1 MAMRAKIKERM
12 KPVMMA
18 KSNSTLRVPR
28 RKIRWMMVPT
38 REMMVSMVR
47 MVTMLVTM
55 RWSKRMTTKWM
66 KLALREKATKIK
78 TMRTTTLRRIP
89 LKTVG
94 PPTRATTWT
103 MTRMREMMSKRP
115 MKVSPPAKVT

>member
-1 MAMRAKIKERM
+1 MVMRAKIKVRM

-28 RKIRWMMVPT
+28 KKIRWMMVPT
-38 REMMVSMVR
+38 REIVATTVR
-47 MVTMLVTM
+47 MMQVTM
-55 RWSKRMTTKWM
+55 RWPKRMTAKWM
-66 KLALREKATKIK
+66 KLALREKAIKFK
-78 TMRTTTLRRIP
+78 TMRITTLRRSP

-103 MTRMREMMSKRP
+103 MARMRETMSKRP